1 LFFGTDVNTIP
12 TQPRFAEE
20 FGRQRFTNMIEIVGS
35 DGGNLGPSFVSN
47 SGIHY
52 GTRQE
57 IYIEDQP
64 LTRGAYSLIVDQGSV
79 HSDPAINDFAD
90 THSLVLLVD
99 SLSLMTAL
107 ERLDP
112 SFTAE
117 TGRQLLAAIGNS
129 RASFVFSTQGKS
141 EGDTLERTLDAFRD
155 LLFGAHQ
162 AQTVVYGDTL
172 AGNTWHLEDLR
183 EQFHENL
190 TGLSSKIDESV
201 GVPGAQFSIH
211 PLTQLGSSGI
221 AGLAALDD
229 DTGRAVRI
237 H

>member
-1 LFFGTDVNTIP
+1 VEHLSPADQVALNQQALERVVGINAEAARLNSPSFVATFAFDTRPPAGEQATWPYQVAALLAGRDTIASSLFFGTDVNTIP

-129 RASFVFSTQGKS
+129 RASFVFSTQVN
-141 EGDTLERTLDAFRD
+141 R
-155 LLFGAHQ
+155 
-162 AQTVVYGDTL
+162 
-172 AGNTWHLEDLR
+172 
-183 EQFHENL
+183 
-190 TGLSSKIDESV
+190 
-201 GVPGAQFSIH
+201 
-211 PLTQLGSSGI
+211 
-221 AGLAALDD
+221 
-229 DTGRAVRI
+229 RATRWSAR
-237 H
+237 